1 MNPTTEV
8 LERKR
13 RELEL
18 EILAFKNKKEDEY
31 RDFQRQYIPDIG
43 GIGGIGGVTI
53 SSGDDLDMEKHNTL
67 SAEQNLLHREGSN
80 FDRIEAEAFK
90 DSEHTRKARVS
101 NGETPQSPAIQ
112 GDNINMLDH
121 AKDHRR
127 PLDKAQLHEREL
139 EFQGLFTPNFLP
151 LLDGNSSKDTAL
163 RSGQGL
169 NGKGSAMSTLGIED
183 VLPGSGDRQI
193 NRGFSSSASSASF
206 SDTHHPPSL
215 SPPPVR
221 PLSASVPRQPSHQ
234 RRSSSR
240 SDTSATS
247 LRSSLR
253 DPQQPRS
260 PKRVL
265 FSIGDKVVSPSTSP
279 LMQRANADSS
289 GMPPKLVSAPPTA
302 GRVDLGPA
310 SSQSHA
316 WDMFPWSK
324 TPSSIASIYGTASAS
339 SKAMSSPTRSGAA
352 SDAIHMI
359 NWDEFERIDNDDE
372 LFAFDEDVTIG
383 RSNDEEE
390 GRLETGLGSDGEE
403 DVEEPLPAS
412 SPHAGSL
419 PIEIKWPAKYASNG

>member
-1 MNPTTEV
+1 MNPTAEV

-18 EILAFKNKKEDEY
+18 EILAFRNKKEDEY
-31 RDFQRQYIPDIG
+31 RDFQRQYVRDVYS
-43 GIGGIGGVTI
+43 IGGVTI

-67 SAEQNLLHREGSN
+67 SAEQNLLYRESSN
-80 FDRIEAEAFK
+80 LARIESEAFK
-90 DSEHTRKARVS
+90 DSELTRKAGVL
-101 NGETPQSPAIQ
+101 NGETSQSPAIQ

-121 AKDHRR
+121 EKGHRR
-127 PLDKAQLHEREL
+127 PLNKAQLHEREL
-139 EFQGLFTPNFLP
+139 EFQGLFTPHFLP
-151 LLDGNSSKDTAL
+151 LLDGNGSKDTAL
-163 RSGQGL
+163 RSGQGP
-169 NGKGSAMSTLGIED
+169 NGKGSALSTLGIED
-183 VLPGSGDRQI
+183 VLQGSGGRQI
-193 NRGFSSSASSASF
+193 SRGFSSSASSASF

-221 PLSASVPRQPSHQ
+221 PLSASVPRQPTHQ

-240 SDTSATS
+240 SDTSVTS

-279 LMQRANADSS
+279 LMQRANAGSN
-289 GMPPKLVSAPPTA
+289 GMPPKLVNAPPTA
-302 GRVDLGPA
+302 RRVDLGPA
-310 SSQSHA
+310 PSKSHA

-324 TPSSIASIYGTASAS
+324 TPSSIASVYGTASAA
-339 SKAMSSPTRSGAA
+339 SKIMTSPTRSGAA
-352 SDAIHMI
+352 SDAIPLT
-359 NWDEFERIDNDDE
+359 NGDEFERIDNDDE

-383 RSNDEEE
+383 KSNNEEE
-390 GRLETGLGSDGEE
+390 SKLETGLGSDGEE

-419 PIEIKWPAKYASNG
+419 PIEIKWPAKFASNG